1 MALFD
6 QATEKSAGGNGQK
19 MEAPLLEAGG
29 YPAVLI
35 RIVDLG
41 LQPGSAQYPDPQYKM
56 ALVFECLDEFMVD
69 ENGKELLDVP
79 REFDYEISYNADGYM
94 STKSKIHGV
103 MTALEGF
110 NKPLKDLLGSVCT
123 IALVTKATK
132 ADANKKYNAITGVTA
147 MREKDRA
154 KYQGP
159 FKLEQWMF
167 SLDKTVTKEDFEK
180 QSSRGGQYSQ
190 QSKIKQALNLL
201 EDAPQLAA
209 ALGVTALPD
218 VPAPEAPS
226 DADLAKSDA
235 EVEAALGGGV
245 PPEADE
251 AEVDPFA

>member
-19 MEAPLLEAGG
+19 MEAPLLVPGG

-41 LQPGSAQYPDPQYKM
+41 LQPGSKQYPDPQYKL

-94 STKSKIHGV
+94 SPKSKIHGV
-103 MTALEGF
+103 MTALDGF
-110 NKPLKDLLGSVCT
+110 DKPLKDLLGSVCT

-132 ADANKKYNAITGVTA
+132 ADATKKYNAITGVTA

-154 KYQGP
+154 QYTGP

-167 SLDKTVTKEDFEK
+167 SLDETVTKEEFDK
-180 QSSRGGQYSQ
+180 QSSRGAQYSQ

-201 EDAPQLAA
+201 KDAPQLAA

-218 VPAPEAPS
+218 VPEAGAPS
-226 DADLAKSDA
+226 DEDLAKSDA
-235 EVEAALGGGV
+235 EVETALGGGI

>member
-41 LQPGSAQYPDPQYKM
+41 LQPGSTQFPDPQYKM

-69 ENGKELLDVP
+69 EEGKELLDVP
-79 REFDYEISYNADGYM
+79 REFDFEISYNADGYM

-103 MTALEGF
+103 MTALDGF

-123 IALVTKATK
+123 IALTVKSTR
-132 ADANKKYNAITGVTA
+132 ADATKKYNAVTGVTA
-147 MREKDRA
+147 MREKDKS
-154 KYQGP
+154 KYEGP

-167 SLDKTVTKEDFEK
+167 SLDKNVTKDEFEK
-180 QSSRGGQYSQ
+180 QSNRGGQYSQ

-201 EDAPQLAA
+201 EEAPQLAA
-209 ALGVTALPD
+209 ALGIEAVPEVPQAD
-218 VPAPEAPS
+218 VPSAE
-226 DADLAKSDA
+226 DLAKSD
-235 EVEAALGGGV
+235 EELENALGGSV
-245 PPEADE
+245 PVE
-251 AEVDPFA
+251 AESNDVDPFA